1 MKNFFY
7 FSFSIFMAFQAQAQD
22 ASVEKSVFNAQ
33 IGLLGLYANNE
44 FKLTNSLALRTE
56 IGLDAGIF
64 GGSFYEKTGLILVP
78 VFSLEPRWYYNLE
91 KRNNKGRNIA
101 NNSANFVALAV
112 DFHPDWFVISNYDNV
127 GIRSQLSVIPKWG
140 IRRHIGKSNFNYE
153 AGIGLGYRFN
163 LTQNIDEQQIS
174 GDAALDLHLRIGY
187 SFKKKK

>member
-7 FSFSIFMAFQAQAQD
+7 FSFALFTAFQAQAQD

-33 IGLLGLYANNE
+33 VGLLGLYANNE

-64 GGSFYEKTGLILVP
+64 GGSFYEKTGVVFVP

-101 NNSANFVALAV
+101 NNSGNFVALAM
-112 DFHPDWFVISNYDNV
+112 DYHPDWFVISNYDNV

-140 IRRHIGKSNFNYE
+140 IRRTIGNSNFNYE
-153 AGIGLGYRFN
+153 AGIGLGYRFH
-163 LTQNIDEQQIS
+163 LSQNVDEQQIT
-174 GDAALDLHLRIGY
+174 GGAAVDLHLRIGY
-187 SFKKKK
+187 SFKKRK

>member
-1 MKNFFY
+1 
-7 FSFSIFMAFQAQAQD
+7 MAFQAQAQD